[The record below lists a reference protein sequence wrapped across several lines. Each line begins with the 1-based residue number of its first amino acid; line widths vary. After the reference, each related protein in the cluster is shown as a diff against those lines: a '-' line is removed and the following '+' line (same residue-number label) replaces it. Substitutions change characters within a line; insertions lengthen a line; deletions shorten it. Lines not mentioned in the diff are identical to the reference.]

1 MYGWGWSDLC
11 IYTGI
16 LYYLFCRLLC
26 LTFAVLLL
34 YTDKINKRKKEVDS
48 FLEAAD
54 TVKSDNSKGVDDRD
68 DPVGAGVEEG
78 GRGKGGSENGDVSD

>member
-1 MYGWGWSDLC
+1 MH
-11 IYTGI
+11 I
-16 LYYLFCRLLC
+16 LFADCYIVDFCRSSS
-26 LTFAVLLL
+26 
-34 YTDKINKRKKEVDS
+34 TDKINKRKKEVDS

-68 DPVGAGVEEG
+68 DPVGGGVEEG